1 MRKQDLKPSPS
12 SPADSRASPSPP
24 QESGGALRMNATCGR
39 RCAAL
44 LPNCG
49 PVGCLG
55 KMLLASSIWGS
66 TKRFL
71 TWQKRDTL
79 FSHSYFRLA
88 ASAHGMSA
96 SELLSSRL
104 MFPTPLASDKSTG
117 RDAANLD
124 VFLSDN
130 GIFRKR
136 NKDGTI
142 WSLSLS
148 AAVFYLTPAASEGY
162 CYVDGLYDLLGEY
175 ANLDELNYLASK
187 LDDMSQDEYERF
199 QAAMEIGDH
208 TGSIQELINLTENL
222 DCYDV
227 YPDIHDHDDLGRYY
241 IEELDAMQVPEHL
254 RNYIDYEAYGRDIA
268 LEESGQFTDL
278 GYVRDTGDSFH
289 EYYDGERG
297 SIPEEYR
304 VMTFQDDIPEEEISE
319 WAMDLAYDM
328 DEFFRQHDPQYAAE
342 HPEEHAAKEEIYENL
357 SDCRIASLEEKLK
370 ALGQT
375 PEDYLPSELE
385 KFKEAVG
392 YEAYLDVDPQAIREA
407 IENPDQSHVDEMLS
421 FAEQANREYEA
432 ELYGQQAAPTPDD
445 RETGETVRTPRGTFH
460 VTDMSREQMEAAGY
474 GFHHESEDGKYLIMT
489 NGSRA
494 FAIPNGDTPEHT
506 APEKLTVLVVEPM
519 KEPYVKE
526 IDPGLHAL
534 QAEVGGDIAASY
546 PFDDP
551 VGLVLNDEGKL
562 IGLDLNRSL
571 RDEHGEIYDIVAGTF
586 LVVGLGPESFASLP
600 PDMIQK
606 YTEQFKR
613 PELFA
618 SINGQIVSVPVEP
631 ENPLRTAEMT
641 LEDDYGMIDGIIN
654 NGRRG
659 EELEKAQAEARRT
672 TPEKKPSIR
681 ERLEDAKRECA
692 ERKSPDKPAPQK
704 KPPEL
709 GDL

>member
-1 MRKQDLKPSPS
+1 MPHYDYDKDYPF
-12 SPADSRASPSPP
+12 
-24 QESGGALRMNATCGR
+24 
-39 RCAAL
+39 AAFIT
-44 LPNCG
+44 N
-49 PVGCLG
+49 LG
-55 KMLLASSIWGS
+55 KYNEG
-66 TKRFL
+66 
-71 TWQKRDTL
+71 TL
-79 FSHSYFRLA
+79 V
-88 ASAHGMSA
+88 G
-96 SELLSSRL
+96 EWVK
-104 MFPTPLASDKSTG
+104 FPTTAEELKK
-117 RDAANLD
+117 
-124 VFLSDN
+124 VFERI
-130 GIFRKR
+130 GIGA
-136 NKDGTI
+136 KDDFGQTYEEWFI
-142 WSLSLS
+142 TD
-148 AAVFYLTPAASEGY
+148 YD

-187 LDDMSQDEYERF
+187 LDNMSQDEYERF

-304 VMTFQDDIPEEEISE
+304 VMTFQDDIPEEEVSE
-319 WAMDLAYDM
+319 WAMDLAYDI
-328 DEFFRQHDPQYAAE
+328 DEFFRQNDPQYAAE
-342 HPEEHAAKEEIYENL
+342 HPEEHTAKEKIYEKL
-357 SDCRIASLEEKLK
+357 MAGRISALDEKLA

-375 PEDYLPSELE
+375 QEDYLPAEIE
-385 KFKEAVG
+385 KFKDATG
-392 YEAYLDVDPQAIREA
+392 YEECLDVDPQAIREA
-407 IENPDQSHVDEMLS
+407 IENPDQSHVDEMMS

-432 ELYGQQAAPTPDD
+432 ELYGQQA
-445 RETGETVRTPRGTFH
+445 V
-460 VTDMSREQMEAAGY
+460 
-474 GFHHESEDGKYLIMT
+474 
-489 NGSRA
+489 
-494 FAIPNGDTPEHT
+494 
-506 APEKLTVLVVEPM
+506 PEKLTVIVVEPM

-586 LVVGLGPESFASLP
+586 LVVGLGPENFASLS

-641 LEDDYGMIDGIIN
+641 LEDDYGMIDGVIN

-659 EELEKAQAEARRT
+659 EELEKAQAEVRRT

-681 ERLEDAKRECA
+681 ERLEDAKRECV
-692 ERKSPDKPAPQK
+692 ERKGVDKPAPQK